1 MATCQSWIC
10 RCALAK
16 LKRGYGSKYKVLSG
30 SAKMKKDGSSGSQ
43 PDIDNMDA
51 AMRAF
56 IERMKRRDL
65 KSTEGVVT
73 NEDGKCTSINED
85 D

>member
-1 MATCQSWIC
+1 
-10 RCALAK
+10 
-16 LKRGYGSKYKVLSG
+16 
-30 SAKMKKDGSSGSQ
+30 MKKDGSSGSQ